1 VVSATTSPRF
11 KGYDRKKRID
21 VHNLV
26 PICAPTDQNNTTL
39 P

>member
-26 PICAPTDQNNTTL
+26 PICASTDQNNTTL